1 MRRTWGWLLGTAA
14 VLGAGGAEAT
24 IVAPGFTVG
33 ELVTPGIATGG
44 VEVVGGAVLVGVG
57 PFGGATQSVVR
68 IDGSGA
74 TTIANG
80 FNGLS
85 GFAYDA
91 VNDRLLV
98 GDNSLEAPG
107 SETGDTVYGIAQPLS
122 APGAPVRAR
131 DVELLPAGTIHGV
144 ADLVLDPND
153 ATGRSLFVSDSFF
166 PFPGP
171 ADGKLWSVDDGLHA
185 AAVLQSGLG
194 YSSGLAATVATLFL
208 GDVDA
213 STFTGNVFA
222 VPLPDG
228 SGARASFLSGLAGLS
243 DLRIA
248 SDGSLLAVAS
258 AFGGDSLVL
267 RIDPLTAD
275 TTVLASGF
283 DFATALAE
291 ENGVI
296 YVIEGG
302 FTAGSRVWT
311 LTPIPEPATA
321 AAVAFGCLVLAAHRR
336 AHPPRTGRAGR
347 GR

>member
-1 MRRTWGWLLGTAA
+1 MKRGWALVLGTAVA
-14 VLGAGGAEAT
+14 LGAAGAEAT

-33 ELVTPGIATGG
+33 KIATPAIATGG

-57 PFGGATQSVVR
+57 PFGGAAQSVVR
-68 IDGSGA
+68 IDGGGA
-74 TTIANG
+74 TTIADG

-107 SETGDTVYGIAQPLS
+107 AETGDTVYGIAHPLT
-122 APGAPVRAR
+122 AAGAPVRAR
-131 DVELLPAGTIHGV
+131 DIALLPAGTINGV
-144 ADLVLDPND
+144 ADIILDPND
-153 ATGRSLFVSDSFF
+153 PTGRSLFVSDSFF

-171 ADGKLWSVDDGLHA
+171 PDGKVWSVDDVAHA

-194 YSSGLAATVATLFL
+194 FSSGLAATVATLFV

-213 STFTGNVFA
+213 STFTGNVFTVA
-222 VPLPDG
+222 LPGG
-228 SGARASFLSGLAGLS
+228 SGVRSPFLTGLAGLS

-248 SDGSLLAVAS
+248 SDGSLLAVVS
-258 AFGGDSLVL
+258 AFGGESVVL
-267 RIDPLTAD
+267 RIDPVTGD
-275 TTVLASGF
+275 TTVVASGF
-283 DFATALAE
+283 DFASALAE

-302 FTAGSRVWT
+302 FTAGNRVWT
-311 LTPIPEPATA
+311 LTPVPEPATA
-321 AAVAFGCLVLAAHRR
+321 TAVALGCLALAAHRR
-336 AHPPRTGRAGR
+336 PRRTAETGRVA
-347 GR
+347 

>member
-1 MRRTWGWLLGTAA
+1 MKRAWAGLLGAA
-14 VLGAGGAEAT
+14 AALAAAGAEAT
-24 IVAPGFTVG
+24 VVAPGFTLG
-33 ELVTPGIATGG
+33 EITTPGIATGG
-44 VEVVGGAVLVGVG
+44 VEVVGGAVFVGVG

-68 IDGSGA
+68 IDGGGVA
-74 TTIANG
+74 TLADG

-107 SETGDTVYGIAQPLS
+107 AETGDTVYGIAHPLTAS
-122 APGAPVRAR
+122 GAPVRAR
-131 DVELLPAGTIHGV
+131 DVELLPAGTINGV
-144 ADLVLDPND
+144 ADIILDLND

-171 ADGKLWSVDDGLHA
+171 PDGKVWGVDDAAHV

-194 YSSGLAATVATLFL
+194 FSSGLAATAATLFV

-213 STFTGNVFA
+213 STFTGNVFT

-228 SGARASFLSGLAGLS
+228 RGARSPFLTGLAGLS
-243 DLRIA
+243 DLRVA

-258 AFGGDSLVL
+258 AFGGESVVL
-267 RIDPLTAD
+267 RIDPVTGD
-275 TTVLASGF
+275 TTVVASGF

-291 ENGVI
+291 ESGVI
-296 YVIEGG
+296 YLIEGG
-302 FTAGSRVWT
+302 FTAGNRVWT
-311 LTPIPEPATA
+311 LTPVPEPATA
-321 AAVAFGCLVLAAHRR
+321 TVVAIGCLALAAHLRR
-336 AHPPRTGRAGR
+336 GLRPTAEAGR
-347 GR
+347 VK